1 MILPIIAILVAAG
14 AGIYFIMREGK
25 AKAPEAQPEAK
36 PGEPK
41 KVVPVPEDRDV
52 PPPSQGVP
60 QPIGEVPITKP
71 RVIVEPPE
79 TLAPVGTP
87 EQFSER
93 YGVSIKAAR
102 ETASRYKANPAS
114 PEFANL
120 TDAQKTD
127 LARIASSSEGL
138 AVEPEKIIFKPD
150 PVREYTIDLEGPSGP
165 GTPPPTTVT
174 PKSPWYYS

>member
-25 AKAPEAQPEAK
+25 AKTPEAQPETK

-41 KVVPVPEDRDV
+41 KVVSPTPEGVPE
-52 PPPSQGVP
+52 
-60 QPIGEVPITKP
+60 PIGEVPITKP
-71 RVIVEPPE
+71 RPVVDTPE
-79 TLAPVGTP
+79 TLAPVNTP

-93 YGVSIKAAR
+93 YGVSIKAAK

-120 TDAQKTD
+120 TEAQKAD
-127 LARIASSSEGL
+127 LARIASFEGP

-150 PVREYTIDLEGPSGP
+150 PVKEYTIDLEGPSGP
-165 GTPPPTTVT
+165 GTPPPTSSPLPTTVT
-174 PKSPWYYS
+174 PKSPWYYT